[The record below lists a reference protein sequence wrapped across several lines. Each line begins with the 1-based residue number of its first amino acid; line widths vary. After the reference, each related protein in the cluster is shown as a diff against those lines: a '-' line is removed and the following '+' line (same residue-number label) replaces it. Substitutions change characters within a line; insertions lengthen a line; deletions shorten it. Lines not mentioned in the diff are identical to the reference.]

1 MGHQIVL
8 AFSLASA
15 QRADSLKIAQDL
27 RLDTR
32 KFRPIQIY
40 LLQPPGQEVRRF
52 RPFAGENR
60 ELGSANAQVARD
72 VLHLGRTAA
81 IKLRQPSAS
90 AAPGPPPT
98 AKSVNESRPFI
109 GLGCTAPTVRG
120 HDDEIA
126 ASLLG
131 GVDDPLVSMILFDLH
146 GFADDISCVSLFGD
160 LI

>member
-109 GLGCTAPTVRG
+109 GLGCTGHSSLHAVLSIQPTQCRAVPQQDPAPPCHLDRRC
-120 HDDEIA
+120 I
-126 ASLLG
+126 
-131 GVDDPLVSMILFDLH
+131 FQDLER
-146 GFADDISCVSLFGD
+146 A
-160 LI
+160 